1 MTGGKKAGCTV
12 FLMMAATV
20 AAKALGVV
28 RQMLIAAVYGT
39 GYAADA
45 FNAASAIP
53 LTVFD
58 ILLGA
63 AIPGA
68 FIPAYNRL
76 LAKKGSE
83 RADEFAGRFLNA
95 IFVFTGGLALLG
107 MIFAPQLTE
116 LIASELSGETKALAL
131 RLLRIMFPMI
141 IFTGGAYTLTGI
153 MQSKGRFMLPA
164 FISSVSNAV
173 MIIYLAVFSRSLGE
187 RSIYGLSIASAV
199 SWLAQLLILAVPLA
213 VSGRE
218 RFHIRPSL
226 GIADPDLPAA
236 LRAAPPVMVGAW
248 LTPLTL
254 LIGTRFSAIAAG
266 EGGITVFSNAYHTYI
281 LITGILTYSICNYVF
296 PELSRLSAGKDSIR
310 FAAEVRSGLRS
321 ALMISL
327 PFTAAVWLLAP
338 QGISA
343 LYLRGQFTASGAEQA
358 AAALRFLAISIPAFT
373 MVEVLNRAF
382 YAAGMSRVPMTAAL
396 CGIAADAAATAIL
409 VYGGFVSGIAAVA
422 VGASCAQITAAA
434 ILVCFS
440 LKRIKGIFSGF
451 FTGRD
456 GFLPVIAGT
465 AVSAAVMILVYRFY
479 PSLPY
484 SDGAL
489 RNIIACAAV
498 FLPGAAVYAG
508 LLFAF
513 MKSDKNRE
521 KGR

>member
-1 MTGGKKAGCTV
+1 M
-12 FLMMAATV
+12 

-45 FNAASAIP
+45 FNAASTIP

-76 LAKKGSE
+76 LAKNGSG

-116 LIASELSGETKALAL
+116 LIASELDAETKLLAV

-141 IFTGGAYTLTGI
+141 IFTGGAYTLTGV

-173 MIIYLAVFSRSLGE
+173 MIIYLAVFSRFLGE
-187 RSIYGLSIASAV
+187 SSVYGLALASAV

-213 VSGRE
+213 VSGKE

-226 GIADPDLPAA
+226 GLADPALPGT
-236 LRAAPPVMVGAW
+236 LRSAPPVMVGAW
-248 LTPLTL
+248 LTPLML
-254 LIGTRFSAIAAG
+254 LIGTRFSAMAAG
-266 EGGITVFSNAYHTYI
+266 DGGITVFSNAYHTYI

-296 PELSRLSAGKDSIR
+296 PELSRLSAGSDGER
-310 FAAEVRSGLRS
+310 FAAELRSGLRS

-327 PFTAAVWLLAP
+327 PFTAAVWLLSP
-338 QGISA
+338 QGISI
-343 LYLRGQFTASGAEQA
+343 LYLRGRFPAESAVQA
-358 AAALRFLAISIPAFT
+358 ALALRCLSLSIPAFT
-373 MVEVLNRAF
+373 VVEVLNRAF
-382 YAAGMSRVPMTAAL
+382 YASGMSRVPMIAAV
-396 CGIAADAAATAIL
+396 CGIAADAAVSAAL
-409 VYGGFVSGIAAVA
+409 VFTGAAEGMAAVA
-422 VGASCAQITAAA
+422 AGAACAQMTAA
-434 ILVCFS
+434 IVLICFAV
-440 LKRIKGIFSGF
+440 KRIKGLFSGF
-451 FTGRD
+451 FALRGGMT
-456 GFLPVIAGT
+456 PVLAGT
-465 AVSAAVMILVYRFY
+465 AASAAVMAVIYHLL
-479 PSLPY
+479 PSSPY
-484 SDGAL
+484 TDGTL

-498 FLPGAAVYAG
+498 FLPGTAVYAG
-508 LLFAF
+508 FVLTD
-513 MKSDKNRE
+513 MKSNKKMD